1 MLSCA
6 KRNFNFCN
14 EVFLVASI
22 LNSNTD
28 VKVNCQADFNHKE
41 REECRLFFALFA
53 FFAVKVGVLLVTHS
67 ICCGCTSAYFEA
79 RISCWAGII

>member
-1 MLSCA
+1 MLSGA
-6 KRNFNFCN
+6 KWNFNFCN

-53 FFAVKVGVLLVTHS
+53 FFAVKILL
-67 ICCGCTSAYFEA
+67 IN
-79 RISCWAGII
+79 AGEPLYGIGYIFF